1 MWRRRRRRAPSGRVR
16 ATIAS
21 GPWRR
26 AGGGVRRPTGSRARL
41 KGAAAVGLLCYTAAV
56 GLLCYTAAV
65 GLLCYAAAVVGLLRA
80 VAVGLLCAATGE
92 LLHACTVGL
101 LHAAGLMGC
110 TAGSRAAVRLLCA
123 AIGRSAG
130 ARRRRGA
137 VWASGLPAVAPLQRD
152 ADGG

>member
-41 KGAAAVGLLCYTAAV
+41 KGAAAV

>member
-26 AGGGVRRPTGSRARL
+26 ARGGVRRPTGSRARL

-56 GLLCYTAAV
+56 GLLCY
-65 GLLCYAAAVVGLLRA
+65 AAAVVGLLLRA

>member
-1 MWRRRRRRAPSGRVR
+1 MWWRRRRRAPSGRVR

-41 KGAAAVGLLCYTAAV
+41 KGAAAV